1 LLKLFPAMHFPTPTW
16 TRALLTAGALSL
28 APVVGSAQSVR
39 PATPQS
45 PEVRAIHLIGVKHVD
60 QYDLLKSISTQ
71 ASKCRSFL
79 LRGFCLISHSPTF
92 EFKFYLNAAEL
103 RRDVLRIR
111 LYYWKRGYRE
121 TEVDTAVTRLAPN
134 QVAVTFNVHEGEPT
148 RVRKVAITYDS
159 TLIPD
164 KVRNRLTLLHAKD
177 PINLLLL
184 DSMRVMLQNEL
195 WDRGYGDAVVD
206 TTVTVDAAARLADVG
221 VTLTA
226 NKTTTIG
233 RITVSGNQRVNTKT
247 VLNSLAF
254 KSGDLYRQST
264 ILESQRNL
272 YESNLF
278 RLAAIDVPPQ
288 YDTVKNVTID
298 VVEAPLHEM
307 RYGPGLNNVD
317 FVQFQAHY
325 TSYNLFGGARRLDID
340 GAVGNLF
347 ASSLQGRGIFR
358 NVRQD
363 VAESSDS
370 TNVSPYLQPTYT
382 ASIDFKQPAFLRRP
396 ADAAGFGAFAH
407 RNINPGVFIDRG
419 YGGQATLTHMVR
431 VRAPLSLNYRYEINN
446 VVASD
451 VYFCVN
457 FGVCDTPTI
466 ESLRSHQSLSPLTL
480 SGFVD
485 RSDLPFSPTKGYV
498 ARIDL
503 EHASSLTAS
512 DYRYNRFAFDAA
524 AYTHRSGTKSVY
536 TAHLKFGFVRALT
549 SGVESGI
556 LHPRKRFYA
565 GGANSVRGY
574 GESQLGPRVLT
585 IDETTIAKAQ
595 SLAGGTCQLTPEAIK
610 FCDPNS
616 PNLKSSDF
624 LPQPLGGTSLL
635 EGSVEYRFPVPLGLI
650 LRNIVG
656 AVFLDGAVIG
666 SGNVGGLPRISAIV
680 KGTAAVTPG
689 AGFRYE
695 SPVGPIRVDFG
706 FNPNRAEDL
715 AVVTSVRDSTGQ
727 VHIVPLSTTRNFSQG
742 KTLLSR
748 LTLHFSIGEAY

>member
-1 LLKLFPAMHFPTPTW
+1 MHFPTPNRI
-16 TRALLTAGALSL
+16 RALLTAGALSL
-28 APVVGSAQSVR
+28 APVVVRAQSVR

-45 PEVRAIHLIGVKHVD
+45 PEVRAIHLVGVNHVD

-71 ASKCRSFL
+71 TSKCRSFL
-79 LRGFCLISHSPTF
+79 LRPFCLVSHSPTF
-92 EFKFYLNAAEL
+92 EFKFYLDEAEL

-111 LYYWKRGYRE
+111 LYYWKRGYRD
-121 TEVDTAVTRLAPN
+121 TQVDTAVKRLAPN
-134 QVAVTFNVHEGEPT
+134 QVEVTFTVNEGPPT
-148 RVRKVAITYDS
+148 VVRKIAIAYDS
-159 TLIPD
+159 TLLPD
-164 KVRNRLTLLHAKD
+164 KVRNRLTLLHAKS
-177 PINLLLL
+177 PIDLIRL
-184 DSMRVMLQNEL
+184 DSMRVLFQNEL

-206 TTVTVDAAARLADVG
+206 TTVTVDQAAHVADVG
-221 VTLTA
+221 VTLIQ
-226 NKTTTIG
+226 NRPTTIG
-233 RITVSGNQRVNTKT
+233 RITVVGNQRVNTT
-247 VLNSLAF
+247 TIMNSLAF
-254 KSGDLYRQST
+254 KTGDPYRQST

-278 RLAAIDVPPQ
+278 RLASIDVPPQ
-288 YDTVKNVTID
+288 YTTVKNVTID
-298 VVEAPLHEM
+298 VTEAPLHEA
-307 RYGPGLNNVD
+307 RFGPGLNNID
-317 FVQFQAHY
+317 FFQFQAHY

-358 NVRQD
+358 NVRKD
-363 VAESSDS
+363 VAEASDS
-370 TNVSPYLQPTYT
+370 NVAPYLQPTYT
-382 ASIDFKQPAFLRRP
+382 ASIDFRQPAFLRRP
-396 ADAAGFGAFAH
+396 ADAAGFGLFAH
-407 RNINPGVFIDRG
+407 RSINPGVFIDRG
-419 YGGQATLTHMVR
+419 YGGQATFTHTVR
-431 VRAPLSLNYRYEINN
+431 VRAPVSLNYRYEINN
-446 VVASD
+446 VSASD

-466 ESLRSHQSLSPLTL
+466 ASFRSHQSLSPLTL
-480 SGFVD
+480 TGFVD

-498 ARIDL
+498 ARVDL

-512 DYRYNRFAFDAA
+512 DYRYNRFAFDGA
-524 AYTHRSGTKSVY
+524 AYTHRSGTQNVY
-536 TAHLKFGFVRALT
+536 TAHLRFGFVRALASGAE
-549 SGVESGI
+549 SGV

-585 IDETTIAKAQ
+585 IDETTLAKAQ
-595 SLAGGTCQLTPEAIK
+595 SLAGGTCQLTPEAVK

-635 EGSVEYRFPVPLGLI
+635 EGSVEYRFPVPLGLV

-656 AVFLDGAVIG
+656 AVFLDGAVVG
-666 SGNVGGLPRISAIV
+666 SGNTGGLPRISAIV
-680 KGTAAVTPG
+680 KGTGAVTPG
-689 AGFRYE
+689 FGFRYE

-706 FNPNRAEDL
+706 INPNRAEDL
-715 AVVTSVRDSTGQ
+715 AVVTAVRDSTGQ
-727 VHIVPLSTTRNFSQG
+727 MHIVPLSATRNFSQG